1 MQSLQH
7 SLMADDSIVSLRE
20 RILRETRLRYDEG
33 EVNAADYIA
42 RLTEHLNAQ
51 LDRDLRRVRLDES
64 RARYL
69 TTLGLEVR

>member
-1 MQSLQH
+1 
-7 SLMADDSIVSLRE
+7 MADDSIVVLRE

-33 EVNAADYIA
+33 EANAADYIA
-42 RLTEHLNAQ
+42 RLTEHLTAQ
-51 LDRDLRRVRLDES
+51 LDRDARRVRLDEA